1 MESPLERMVR
11 ELVKT
16 RSPDLY
22 AELERDGELDHFIY
36 YRVAAISSLVDEQ
49 RRREKWDFLP
59 HLELIAKVNNA
70 RAYASEKVMSDLPLA
85 KAA

>member
-1 MESPLERMVR
+1 MESPLERTVR
-11 ELVKT
+11 ELVKS

-22 AELERDGELDHFIY
+22 AELERNGELDHFIY
-36 YRVAAISSLVDEQ
+36 YRVAAISSVVDEQ

-59 HLELIAKVNNA
+59 HLEMIAKINDA
-70 RAYASEKVMSDLPLA
+70 RTLASETILGDLWPA